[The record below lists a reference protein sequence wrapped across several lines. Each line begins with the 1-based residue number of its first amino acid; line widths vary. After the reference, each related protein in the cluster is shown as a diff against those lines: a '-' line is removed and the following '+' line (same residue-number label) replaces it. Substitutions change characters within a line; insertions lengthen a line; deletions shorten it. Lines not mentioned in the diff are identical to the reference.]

1 MSVEE
6 KNFHYRDKIKTKTV
20 GLGDKEETGIYQTN
34 KAGIVCIET
43 IFPPLPTKIDL
54 SPLDREVLIV
64 TKTNKKDLQ
73 IKKRLSNDIGYAM
86 KV

>member
-1 MSVEE
+1 MW
-6 KNFHYRDKIKTKTV
+6 KKLFFHYRDKIKTKTV

-34 KAGIVCIET
+34 KAGSVCMQT
-43 IFPPLPTKIDL
+43 IFLTLPTKIDL